1 MTSNSGARG
10 FLSGRRGPL
19 IGAVV
24 VTALVVLVAF
34 FVVWHVLGRDAW
46 HEVRVEEARLID
58 PMSLELF
65 IATCS
70 APRVSLWERDVDVQV
85 SAMSVSGPSQ
95 GGVVCRISVEFD
107 LLKPLGDRAIV
118 DQHTGRVVNV
128 TTAR

>member
-34 FVVWHVLGRDAW
+34 FMVWHFLGRDAW
-46 HEVRVEEARLID
+46 HEVRVVEARLIA
-58 PMSLELF
+58 PMGLELF

-85 SAMSVSGPSQ
+85 SLHYPRSRILLRLASGRSK
-95 GGVVCRISVEFD
+95 GT
-107 LLKPLGDRAIV
+107 
-118 DQHTGRVVNV
+118 TG
-128 TTAR
+128 